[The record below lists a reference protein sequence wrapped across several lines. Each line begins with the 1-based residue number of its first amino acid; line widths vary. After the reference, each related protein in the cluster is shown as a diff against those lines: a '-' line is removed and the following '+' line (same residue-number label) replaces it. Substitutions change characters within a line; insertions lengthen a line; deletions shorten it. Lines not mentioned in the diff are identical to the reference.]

1 MSWTAIAFKNL
12 LRRPVRTLL
21 TLAGVAVAVAMLFNL
36 LEFQRGYERGLRS
49 ELGDLGAHI
58 MIVPRG
64 CPYEA
69 ATIVL
74 HGGKWPRYMEQSWYE
89 VVRQTDGIAASTA
102 IIMDAVVRDGGREN
116 IIYMGIDDDYPAL
129 RANFAFARGSWF
141 PGENTA
147 ILGSSV
153 AARMD
158 LDVGDA
164 MEIEDGSRI
173 TPTTVQV
180 GGILRRTNTQDDGL
194 VFLPQKTLQRIF
206 NLDQKLVV
214 ILVKLHDVTR
224 TDEVAA
230 ALRQASADAEAG
242 MNVFPLSELLNTL
255 TALLSSTKV
264 FVLAIVAVALVIG
277 GVGVLTT
284 VLMAIFERTREIGMM
299 KAMGAGRTDVFRLIW
314 LETLMSTFAGGILG
328 VLVALASGKG
338 VVAIMRHVLP
348 HTPPD
353 FTIGFTPQTFWICIA
368 VSMVLGVLAGTYPA
382 WRAASISPIEAIRGG
397 SA

>member
-1 MSWTAIAFKNL
+1 MNWTAIALKNL
-12 LRRPVRTLL
+12 LRRPVRSIL

-74 HGGKWPRYMEQSWYE
+74 HGGKWPRYMEQNWYD
-89 VVRQTDGIAASTA
+89 VVRETDGIEASTA
-102 IIMDAVVRDGGREN
+102 IIMDAIIRDGGKEN
-116 IIYMGIDDDYPAL
+116 VIYMGIDDDYPKL
-129 RANFAFARGSWF
+129 RGSWDYAAGGWF
-141 PGENTA
+141 PSEDTA

-153 AARMD
+153 ARRMG
-158 LDVGDA
+158 LGVGDT
-164 MEIEDGSRI
+164 MTIEDGSRI
-173 TPTTVQV
+173 TPTPVRI
-180 GGILRRTNTQDDGL
+180 GGVLKRTNTQDDGL
-194 VFLPQKTLQRIF
+194 VFLPQTTLQRIF
-206 NLDQKLVV
+206 NLQDKLVV
-214 ILVKLHDVTR
+214 ILVKLQDVTK
-224 TDEVAA
+224 TDQVAA
-230 ALRQASADAEAG
+230 ALRQASADANAG

-284 VLMAIFERTREIGMM
+284 ILMAVFERTREIGMM
-299 KAMGAGRTDVFRLIW
+299 KAMGAGRLDVFRLVW
-314 LETLMSTFAGGILG
+314 LETLMSTLAGGLLG
-328 VLVALASGKG
+328 VVVALGSGRG
-338 VVAIMRHVLP
+338 VVAIMRYVLP
-348 HTPPD
+348 HTPAD
-353 FTIGFTPQTFWICIA
+353 FTIGFTAETFWVCIG
-368 VSMVLGVLAGTYPA
+368 VSVALGVLAGTYPA